1 MSPAPEWDHR
11 GEPPEGDVHVRQQL
25 ASIDGNLFSGMPVDD
40 RYESGV
46 PEGQRGNS
54 LAFIQMT
61 GLTRPPL
68 RPATHGTDGSL
79 AQVPIYDDLNAAG
92 PVSFYEKGVAD
103 VDDSLGQDV
112 LLGRLSDATL
122 DIDLVPSQSAEPLAL
137 DGAASRSAQAFRDI
151 VAGLQ
156 RGELATEPAAEDA
169 PVAASEV
176 SEAPPGLVDS
186 PAPDQ
191 EEEAEP
197 YGGSTSGALLA
208 LVEELES
215 MMGVPAE
222 QPEDAPVHSD
232 VPHEVSAAE
241 APSAAMDEILADG
254 SAEIP
259 EYDPLHVDAPPAPE
273 NMGSPSLSAP
283 AAEIDDESFEA
294 LLASLSGNSS
304 SVQETP
310 PPPAED
316 DFDSL
321 VDEEVAAPETEV
333 AAPESDLADEWD
345 ALLDTMSVRGLEPT
359 TPTPV
364 PEPIPESVPEIAS
377 PPAFSL
383 KHQSSGALAE
393 AEQLMQAL
401 EKKPR
406 AVPGI
411 SASVPIPEPVI
422 VAPSKPAQ
430 PILESRDPAAEAP
443 ASADEG
449 WMVPASVP
457 PPFQLRL
464 PERSPVSVDA
474 PQAPG
479 EPDGEPQLGYDY
491 SAAPSRRRSRRH
503 SRVARRS
510 LKTVKLIF
518 FVLLL
523 GSLATVLWIYVAG
536 PMLVKDEDLSA
547 RAERLMKSQ
556 HFTEASQTYLQLASR
571 IAPGDSERSNAE
583 FRAAYALTLGPE
595 RSEDETK
602 SRYGTAVALF
612 KKFTEEYPQHP
623 KRARALSVMG
633 RLYFELRDFEKAIV
647 VLRDQVKPADD
658 PAAALSM
665 LRYLARAYS
674 MTGSYEQAETSYLQA
689 ATLPGNYNAEA
700 DYLELGNMFRTR
712 AEVAKDSAD
721 QELLK
726 SKALRYWQLA
736 LKVPG
741 LAPGDRNLLDEQLK
755 WAAFTEQ
762 SGATTP
768 GSAKPA
774 DASAPEIA
782 APATPAPE
790 ADAVPMPAN
799 APPAG
804 EAPTPVVSA
813 IPVPTDEAG
822 RAEVPGAELK
832 ALVPAA
838 APAAQ

>member
-11 GEPPEGDVHVRQQL
+11 GQPPEGDAHVRQQL
-25 ASIDGNLFSGMPVDD
+25 ASIDGNLFNGMPADD

-79 AQVPIYDDLNAAG
+79 AQVPIYDDLNATG

-103 VDDSLGQDV
+103 VDDTLARES

-122 DIDLVPSQSAEPLAL
+122 DIDLVPGNSAEPLAL
-137 DGAASRSAQAFRDI
+137 EGAASRSAQAFRDI

-156 RGELATEPAAEDA
+156 RGELASDPASDEEVIAEPA
-169 PVAASEV
+169 V
-176 SEAPPGLVDS
+176 SEAP
-186 PAPDQ
+186 APDLD
-191 EEEAEP
+191 EEAEP

-215 MMGVPAE
+215 MMGAPAE
-222 QPEDAPVHSD
+222 QPEATPVREDASP
-232 VPHEVSAAE
+232 EEIEAE
-241 APSAAMDEILADG
+241 APETFETLPDSPAETAEDEPA
-254 SAEIP
+254 
-259 EYDPLHVDAPPAPE
+259 HFDASPAPE
-273 NMGSPSLSAP
+273 YLDTPPLSAP

-294 LLASLSGNSS
+294 LLSSLSGNSS
-304 SVQETP
+304 SVEETS
-310 PPPAED
+310 PPAVEE
-316 DFDSL
+316 DFDAL
-321 VDEEVAAPETEV
+321 IDDEAP
-333 AAPESDLADEWD
+333 APESEVVIPESGVADEWD

-359 TPTPV
+359 APVPAPV
-364 PEPIPESVPEIAS
+364 PESAPESPA
-377 PPAFSL
+377 PPPFSL
-383 KHQSSGALAE
+383 KLQSSGALAE

-401 EKKPR
+401 EKKPK
-406 AVPGI
+406 AVPGVA
-411 SASVPIPEPVI
+411 ASVPVPEPVMVI
-422 VAPSKPAQ
+422 PPTPAPKISEPIAPVAEYP
-430 PILESRDPAAEAP
+430 AP
-443 ASADEG
+443 ADQG
-449 WMVPASVP
+449 WVVPANP
-457 PPFQLRL
+457 PPFQLRF
-464 PERSPVSVDA
+464 PERTPVSMGA
-474 PQAPG
+474 PHASG
-479 EPDGEPQLGYDY
+479 EQDGDPQLGYDY
-491 SAAPSRRRSRRH
+491 NAAPSRRRSRRH
-503 SRVARRS
+503 SRVARRGR
-510 LKTVKLIF
+510 KIVKAVF
-518 FVLLL
+518 YVLLL
-523 GSLATVLWIYVAG
+523 GTLATLSWVYIAG

-556 HFTEASQTYLQLASR
+556 DFGEASSTYRQLASR
-571 IAPGDSERSNAE
+571 IAPGDPERSNAE

-595 RSEDETK
+595 HSEDETK

-623 KRARALSVMG
+623 KRARALSIMG

-721 QELLK
+721 REPLK
-726 SKALRYWQLA
+726 SKAMRYWQLA

-741 LAPGDRNLLDEQLK
+741 LAPGDRNLLEEQLK

-768 GSAKPA
+768 GAAQPA
-774 DASAPEIA
+774 DASAPALA
-782 APATPAPE
+782 APAEVTPGGEAVPAPAGASPE
-790 ADAVPMPAN
+790 ALPTA
-799 APPAG
+799 
-804 EAPTPVVSA
+804 EAPATVVSP
-813 IPVPTDEAG
+813 IPVPADEAG